1 MISIIF
7 CDTVCS
13 FLPHFCN
20 CAHKASDDTLQPAP
34 YANIN
39 DMGCKV
45 RFDATQSW
53 NKGFISMNKGF
64 SYRNKGFI
72 FANKSFILRFH
83 RHKRHFAQARD
94 TLCIGTEDG

>member
-45 RFDATQSW
+45 
-53 NKGFISMNKGF
+53 
-64 SYRNKGFI
+64 FI